1 MSPLTGRYWA
11 SKPPTGT
18 NASCFAF
25 AAADARGVPV
35 RAVHGRGVP
44 TQALMPWGLDAEVA
58 AKITD
63 KAQKKLHKRL
73 RPWRKKF
80 RGVRVI
86 DVVAL
91 DSPARV
97 VVRDSEKA
105 ELLVVGRRRHR
116 GALATRLGPVAHA
129 AVHHAACPIA
139 VVPHG

>member
-1 MSPLTGRYWA
+1 
-11 SKPPTGT
+11 
-18 NASCFAF
+18 
-25 AAADARGVPV
+25 
-35 RAVHGRGVP
+35 
-44 TQALMPWGLDAEVA
+44 MPWGLDAEVA